1 MARQSEFKKNNNPD
15 TGKFTRQH
23 IWSGERCIFGEGITY
38 KVKSLFGK
46 KTKKQVKF
54 APPPLPPKTTSKNAG
69 DKIVKMLSS
78 KNQQDINN
86 RVLSILSGGKI
97 I

>member
-1 MARQSEFKKNNNPD
+1 MARQLEFKKIYNPG

-23 IWSGERCIFGEGITY
+23 IWSGEGITD

-54 APPPLPPKTTSKNAG
+54 APPPLPPKPTTSNKAG
-69 DKIVKMLSS
+69 DNIVKMLSS

-86 RVLSILSGGKI
+86 KVLSILSGGKI